1 MQKPEHDKN
10 VINVNLSS
18 PADAAG
24 MDVTGNATGTDSIAN
39 AAYMSNSADVASNTD
54 KPANRNTTRLS
65 LVWSLLEGSKRFF
78 MISIFATL
86 MMNVLDMISPQII
99 RAAIDSVIGD
109 KELALPDVFIASVG
123 RIGGVEYL
131 RSHLWVIGA
140 AILCLAAGSVGFR
153 YVSMVFNSKGA
164 EHFAKTMRDRLFSH
178 IQRLPFSWHMKNQTG
193 DIIQR
198 CTSDVDT
205 IKNFISEQL
214 TAVFRIAMMII
225 LSLAFMFSMNE
236 KLALVALVSI
246 PVILGYSWG
255 FHAKIR
261 DRFTKCD
268 ENEGVLSIIA
278 QENLTGIRVVR
289 AFGRENFE
297 KERFEKQN
305 NIYTN
310 AWMKLCVVLSLFWGT
325 GDLVS
330 GLQIMLVV
338 VLGTYFC
345 VKGEMTAGEFIAF
358 VSYNTMLVWPVRSLG
373 RTISEM
379 SKAGVSAE
387 RIHYIMNSPTEEDK
401 PGAVTPDMRGDIVF
415 DHVSFRYGTETVL
428 SDVSFQIPKGTTFGI
443 LGSTG
448 SGKST
453 LMHLLN
459 RLYDLPEGK
468 SRITVG
474 GVDIRDM
481 KGEWVRQN
489 IGIVLQEPF
498 LFSRT
503 IGENIGITR
512 DETSLADIREA
523 ADIACVDGAI
533 TDFAKGYDTLVGERG
548 VTLSGG
554 QKQRTA
560 IARML
565 MQNTPIMVFD
575 DSLSAVDA
583 ETDLKIRQAL
593 KNKLKEATVILIAHR
608 VTTLMQADRIL
619 VLDKGKAAEMG
630 THEELM
636 ERRGIYRK
644 VYDMQMTLA
653 EEVKEHGV

>member
-1 MQKPEHDKN
+1 MQKTEYDRKEDHMDN
-10 VINVNLSS
+10 
-18 PADAAG
+18 AA
-24 MDVTGNATGTDSIAN
+24 NAASIAN
-39 AAYMSNSADVASNTD
+39 TAPTA
-54 KPANRNTTRLS
+54 KPANQNATRLS
-65 LVWSLLEGSKRFF
+65 LIWKFLEGSKGFF
-78 MISIFATL
+78 IISILATL

-99 RAAIDSVIGD
+99 RTAIDSVIGD
-109 KELALPDVFIASVG
+109 KELALPDVFIAFVG
-123 RIGGVEYL
+123 RMGGVEYL
-131 RSHLWVIGA
+131 RSHLWMVGA
-140 AILCLAAGSVGFR
+140 AIVLLAAGSAGFR

-164 EHFAKTMRDRLFSH
+164 EHFAKTMRDKLFSH
-178 IQRLPFSWHMKNQTG
+178 IQKLPFSWHMKNQTG

-214 TAVFRIAMMII
+214 TAVFRIVMMIT
-225 LSLAFMFSMNE
+225 LSLVFMFSMNG

-246 PVILGYSWG
+246 PIILGYSWG
-255 FHAKIR
+255 FHARIR
-261 DRFTKCD
+261 DRFTQCD

-338 VLGTYFC
+338 VLGTCFC
-345 VKGEMTAGEFIAF
+345 VQGEMTAGEFIAF

-387 RIHYIMNSPTEEDK
+387 RIRYIMNSPKQEDR
-401 PGAVTPDMRGDIVF
+401 PGAVMPDLRGDIVF
-415 DHVSFRYGTETVL
+415 DQVSFGYGTEQVL

-459 RLYDLPEGK
+459 RLYDLPEGQGK
-468 SRITVG
+468 ITIG

-489 IGIVLQEPF
+489 IGMVLQEPF

-512 DETSLADIREA
+512 EQASLPDIRQA
-523 ADIACVDGAI
+523 AAIACVDRAI

-565 MQNTPIMVFD
+565 MQRTPIMVFD

-593 KNKLKEATVILIAHR
+593 KSKLEEATVILIAHR
-608 VTTLMQADRIL
+608 VTTLMQADCIL
-619 VLDKGKAAEMG
+619 VLDKGTVAEMG
-630 THEELM
+630 SHKELM
-636 ERRGIYRK
+636 ERHGIYRK

-653 EEVKEHGV
+653 EEVEEYGA